1 MARARRGPWAELRPR
16 ASARAGGG
24 AISGA
29 GWCMVGGVARE
40 VVIEG
45 RLGERCR
52 LRVGRGFGVSREAA
66 LRTVRWLE
74 ASPAAEVGLRGLV
87 FAAGAVDASRRD
99 RGGLL
104 RLVARLLEVGAL
116 EAELVA
122 PARESGQR
130 GQAVEAKDDDDGR
143 DVPLVQ
149 TDWIGIELVDAE
161 GAPVAWEPYVV
172 ELADG
177 RQVRG
182 RLGADGTAVV
192 RGIPSGTCRI
202 TFPQRGA
209 ELWQRAQS

>member
-1 MARARRGPWAELRPR
+1 
-16 ASARAGGG
+16 
-24 AISGA
+24 
-29 GWCMVGGVARE
+29 MVNVVARE

-52 LRVGRGFGVSREAA
+52 LRAGGGRGVSREEARR
-66 LRTVRWLE
+66 LVRWLE
-74 ASPAAEVGLRGLV
+74 ASPAGDMSLRGLV
-87 FAAGAVDASRRD
+87 FAAGAVDASRLD
-99 RGGLL
+99 RAALL
-104 RLVARLLEVGAL
+104 RAVASSLVRGAL
-116 EAELVA
+116 TAEWVA

-130 GQAVEAKDDDDGR
+130 GRDAAERVDDDAR

-149 TDWIGIELVDAE
+149 TDWIGLELVDAE

-192 RGIPSGTCRI
+192 RGIPSGACKI

-209 ELWQRAQS
+209 EVWGRAQS